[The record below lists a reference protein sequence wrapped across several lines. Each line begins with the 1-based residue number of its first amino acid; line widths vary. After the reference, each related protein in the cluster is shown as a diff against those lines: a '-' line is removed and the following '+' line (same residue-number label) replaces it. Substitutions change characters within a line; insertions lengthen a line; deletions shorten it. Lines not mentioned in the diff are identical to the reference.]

1 MTEDP
6 SKRIGDYEVLGVLG
20 AGGMGKVF
28 KVRNVISD
36 RIEAMKI
43 LLPDLEG
50 RQELAERFLREIK
63 LLASLDHPNIAQL
76 RTALTLQ
83 NRLVMVMEYVE
94 GTTLAARLEQ
104 GPIPPDEAI
113 GYINQVLTALA
124 YAHAKS
130 VIHRDIKPANMM
142 LTTNGTVKLM
152 DFGIARA
159 KGDASMTVTGT
170 TLGSLFYMSPEQ
182 VKGGTVDPRSDL
194 YSLGVSLYEMVTGE
208 LPFKAGSDY
217 SIMTAQLQE
226 RPKPPSEVRP
236 GLPPQ
241 LNGIILHSMAKEPL
255 ERFQS
260 ADEFRQ
266 ALDAVRQSIPASAA
280 PFVPVQI
287 PAIPP
292 SATAVAATPTL
303 ATGAFGGAPTP
314 IPSTMSVPIPPVQ
327 APQPVPIAMSA
338 SPTPHKGRGLY
349 MALGAAVVLVVLVL
363 AGISLPRLLK
373 TRAAERQQKP
383 ADQSTPD
390 QSSSQNSQQPANPPA
405 TPPASDAN
413 SSNPNASGAQ
423 SGSSAQDSSKPAD
436 ASAPPSAD
444 SGASSA
450 PPSGGTTGSAP
461 SSDANASS
469 GSAPA
474 PDNSAVSHA
483 AQAIEGQERQ
493 ERKIER
499 QLYQRPG
506 LVHRERSRKQRSE
519 QAPRRRGPE
528 RDRPGSRAGRRRDF
542 QPRHRRHPEPRQ
554 HETPA
559 QFSGTE
565 PAWRH
570 RLRPGT
576 DELQSGE
583 SPPGPAERR
592 HQERQTLPQ
601 HGPGATGK
609 DRKVPRPLA
618 LQRSCGN
625 ISAFCKSVPEG
636 TLFFTPMYVHFYTY
650 IGKPCVS
657 LRLRGAEISAVQ
669 MSLRRNGQK
678 RAPEV

>member
-1 MTEDP
+1 MAENLNTDQPQDP

-36 RIEAMKI
+36 RVEAMKI

-76 RTALTLQ
+76 RTALTLS

-104 GPIPPDEAI
+104 GPIPPAEAI
-113 GYINQVLTALA
+113 GYVNQVLTALA

-142 LTTNGTVKLM
+142 LTPSGTIKLM

-241 LNGIILHSMAKEPL
+241 MNGIILHAMAKDPS

-266 ALDAVRQSIPASAA
+266 ALESIRQSLPASAPVA
-280 PFVPVQI
+280 TSFAPVQ
-287 PAIPP
+287 ATGIPP
-292 SATAVAATPTL
+292 SATAVASTQTA
-303 ATGAFGGAPTP
+303 ATGAFAPVMMPSSAAIPSPMPPAPVPQASTQPTP
-314 IPSTMSVPIPPVQ
+314 L
-327 APQPVPIAMSA
+327 PQPVPSVMDL
-338 SPTPHKGRGLY
+338 SPKPHKGRGLY

-373 TRAAERQQKP
+373 TRAAEQQQKSAEQAAP
-383 ADQSTPD
+383 NSSAQDQAGQDQSAA
-390 QSSSQNSQQPANPPA
+390 QSSQPTPSAPANPPA
-405 TPPASDAN
+405 TDTSPA
-413 SSNPNASGAQ
+413 NPNAGATPAPSADASPAANPSGNAAPPPDVAPPTKMA
-423 SGSSAQDSSKPAD
+423 SKGSSQGKSSKPSRST
-436 ASAPPSAD
+436 ASTNSSSMSD
-444 SGASSA
+444 QGSSTASS
-450 PPSGGTTGSAP
+450 SNGDQSAGVVQTESIGEVQQDIDET
-461 SSDANASS
+461 SSRAAASNQSLNTLKRELNSQGLGLRGDIVAARDLMNANLQKARQSLQNHDPE
-469 GSAPA
+469 SAKKFLTI
-474 PDNSAVSHA
+474 
-483 AQAIEGQERQ
+483 AQAQQ
-493 ERKIER
+493 DKIDKF
-499 QLYQRPG
+499 LG
-506 LVHRERSRKQRSE
+506 H
-519 QAPRRRGPE
+519 
-528 RDRPGSRAGRRRDF
+528 
-542 QPRHRRHPEPRQ
+542 
-554 HETPA
+554 
-559 QFSGTE
+559 
-565 PAWRH
+565 
-570 RLRPGT
+570 
-576 DELQSGE
+576 
-583 SPPGPAERR
+583 
-592 HQERQTLPQ
+592 
-601 HGPGATGK
+601 
-609 DRKVPRPLA
+609 
-618 LQRSCGN
+618 
-625 ISAFCKSVPEG
+625 
-636 TLFFTPMYVHFYTY
+636 
-650 IGKPCVS
+650 
-657 LRLRGAEISAVQ
+657 
-669 MSLRRNGQK
+669 
-678 RAPEV
+678 

>member
-1 MTEDP
+1 MTDDP

-36 RIEAMKI
+36 RVEAMKI

-76 RTALTLQ
+76 RTALTLS

-113 GYINQVLTALA
+113 GYVNQVLNALS

-241 LNGIILHSMAKEPL
+241 LNGTILHSMAKEPL

-280 PFVPVQI
+280 PFAPVQI

-292 SATAVAATPTL
+292 PATAVAATPTA
-303 ATGAFGGAPTP
+303 ATGAFGGTPAPV
-314 IPSTMSVPIPPVQ
+314 PSTMSIPTPPVQ
-327 APQPVPIAMSA
+327 PPQPIPSVVDL
-338 SPTPHKGRGLY
+338 SPRPHRGRGLY

-363 AGISLPRLLK
+363 AGLSFPRWLK

-383 ADQSTPD
+383 ATDQSAPD
-390 QSSSQNSQQPANPPA
+390 QNSSQNSSQTQNPPA
-405 TPPASDAN
+405 SGAN
-413 SSNPNASGAQ
+413 SSNPNASGTQ
-423 SGSSAQDSSKPAD
+423 SGSSAQDSSKPSD
-436 ASAPPSAD
+436 GSAPPSAD
-444 SGASSA
+444 SGASTA
-450 PPSGGTTGSAP
+450 PSGSTGSAP

-469 GSAPA
+469 GSAAVPY
-474 PDNSAVSHA
+474 NSASATPPKPSRGKSGKKGKSSSASGNDQGSSAANASGSGDQGQPIVDA
-483 AQAIEGQERQ
+483 AQKESVQDVEQEVDETSSRATASTQ
-493 ERKIER
+493 SLDNMKR
-499 QLYQRPG
+499 QLNSQGMNLRG
-506 LVHRERSRKQRSE
+506 DIVSAQELMNSNLEKAH
-519 QAPRRRGPE
+519 QA
-528 RDRPGSRAGRRRDF
+528 
-542 QPRHRRHPEPRQ
+542 
-554 HETPA
+554 
-559 QFSGTE
+559 
-565 PAWRH
+565 
-570 RLRPGT
+570 
-576 DELQSGE
+576 LQSGDTKNAKRYL
-583 SPPGPAERR
+583 SMAQAQ
-592 HQERQTLPQ
+592 QEKIEKFLG
-601 HGPGATGK
+601 H
-609 DRKVPRPLA
+609 
-618 LQRSCGN
+618 
-625 ISAFCKSVPEG
+625 
-636 TLFFTPMYVHFYTY
+636 
-650 IGKPCVS
+650 
-657 LRLRGAEISAVQ
+657 
-669 MSLRRNGQK
+669 
-678 RAPEV
+678 

>member
-1 MTEDP
+1 MTEDQTKDP

-94 GTTLAARLEQ
+94 GTTLSARLEQ
-104 GPIPPDEAI
+104 GPIPPAEAI

-142 LTTNGTVKLM
+142 LTPNGTIKLM

-241 LNGIILHSMAKEPL
+241 LNGIVLHSMAKEPT

-266 ALDAVRQSIPASAA
+266 ALESIRQIILASVPAAA
-280 PFVPVQI
+280 SFAPVQA
-287 PAIPP
+287 PVIPP
-292 SATAVAATPTL
+292 SATGVAATPTA
-303 ATGAFGGAPTP
+303 ATSAFTPVAMPSPSSPSSQPMMATPAPVPTP
-314 IPSTMSVPIPPVQ
+314 
-327 APQPVPIAMSA
+327 PQPVSSVMDL
-338 SPTPHKGRGLY
+338 SPKPSKGRGLY

-373 TRAAERQQKP
+373 TRAAEQQQKP
-383 ADQSTPD
+383 AAQAAPD
-390 QSSSQNSQQPANPPA
+390 QNASQNSSQTANPPA

-413 SSNPNASGAQ
+413 NSNGASGAQ
-423 SGSSAQDSSKPAD
+423 SGSAQDSSKPAD
-436 ASAPPSAD
+436 GSAPPAD
-444 SGASSA
+444 AGAGSPPTSGST
-450 PPSGGTTGSAP
+450 SGTA
-461 SSDANASS
+461 SDATAP
-469 GSAPA
+469 GSTTA
-474 PDNSAVSHA
+474 PDNSASASSIAPPKATSKSKSGKKAKSGSTSTADQSASTASSGGNDGGSATADAGQKDTIEVVEQDVDETSSRATAATQSLDNMKRSLSSQGLNLRGDIVSAQELMNTNLDRARQALANHDTKNA
-483 AQAIEGQERQ
+483 RRYLNIAQAQQ
-493 ERKIER
+493 DKIEKF
-499 QLYQRPG
+499 LG
-506 LVHRERSRKQRSE
+506 H
-519 QAPRRRGPE
+519 
-528 RDRPGSRAGRRRDF
+528 
-542 QPRHRRHPEPRQ
+542 
-554 HETPA
+554 
-559 QFSGTE
+559 
-565 PAWRH
+565 
-570 RLRPGT
+570 
-576 DELQSGE
+576 
-583 SPPGPAERR
+583 
-592 HQERQTLPQ
+592 
-601 HGPGATGK
+601 
-609 DRKVPRPLA
+609 
-618 LQRSCGN
+618 
-625 ISAFCKSVPEG
+625 
-636 TLFFTPMYVHFYTY
+636 
-650 IGKPCVS
+650 
-657 LRLRGAEISAVQ
+657 
-669 MSLRRNGQK
+669 
-678 RAPEV
+678 

>member
-142 LTTNGTVKLM
+142 LTPNGTVKLM

-226 RPKPPSEVRP
+226 RPKPPNEVRP

-241 LNGIILHSMAKEPL
+241 MNGIILHSMAKEPL

-280 PFVPVQI
+280 PFVPVQV

-303 ATGAFGGAPTP
+303 ATGAFSGPPAPV
-314 IPSTMSVPIPPVQ
+314 PSTMSVPIPPVQ
-327 APQPVPIAMSA
+327 APQPVPSAMSA

-373 TRAAERQQKP
+373 TRAAERQQK
-383 ADQSTPD
+383 STD
-390 QSSSQNSQQPANPPA
+390 QSSPDQNSSQNPSQPANPPA
-405 TPPASDAN
+405 NPPASDAN
-413 SSNPNASGAQ
+413 SNAGASGAQ

-436 ASAPPSAD
+436 GSTPPPAD

-450 PPSGGTTGSAP
+450 PSSGSTTGSAP

-474 PDNSAVSHA
+474 PDNSAPATPSKPSRGKSGKKGKSNASSTSDQGSSTANAAGSSDQGKPPADAGQKETVQEVEQDVDETSSRATAATQSLDNMKRQLNSQGLNLRGDIVSA
-483 AQAIEGQERQ
+483 QELMNSNLERARQALQNGDTKNARRYLNMAQAQQ
-493 ERKIER
+493 DKIEKF
-499 QLYQRPG
+499 LG
-506 LVHRERSRKQRSE
+506 H
-519 QAPRRRGPE
+519 
-528 RDRPGSRAGRRRDF
+528 
-542 QPRHRRHPEPRQ
+542 
-554 HETPA
+554 
-559 QFSGTE
+559 
-565 PAWRH
+565 
-570 RLRPGT
+570 
-576 DELQSGE
+576 
-583 SPPGPAERR
+583 
-592 HQERQTLPQ
+592 
-601 HGPGATGK
+601 
-609 DRKVPRPLA
+609 
-618 LQRSCGN
+618 
-625 ISAFCKSVPEG
+625 
-636 TLFFTPMYVHFYTY
+636 
-650 IGKPCVS
+650 
-657 LRLRGAEISAVQ
+657 
-669 MSLRRNGQK
+669 
-678 RAPEV
+678 